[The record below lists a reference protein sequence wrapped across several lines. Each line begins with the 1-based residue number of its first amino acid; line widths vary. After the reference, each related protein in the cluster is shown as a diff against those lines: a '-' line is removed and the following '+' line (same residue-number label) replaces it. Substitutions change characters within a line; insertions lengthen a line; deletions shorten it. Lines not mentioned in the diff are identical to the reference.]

1 MSNPNKNS
9 EKSFSWMF
17 KQHVIMLHHINK
29 LFIKHFLNTY
39 LLGVVFNNGTK
50 AMVVKWGAICSQGT
64 FDNV

>member
-1 MSNPNKNS
+1 
-9 EKSFSWMF
+9 MF